1 MAQDP
6 RIYLDHNY
14 SSAEKSPPTLSLSQ
28 DEISLRGSIADTVRL
43 GLKFIDIVGASSC
56 MQNFKF
62 GQLYNLLRLEDIQV
76 GRFSSSFNNV
86 QS

>member
-1 MAQDP
+1 MAQESK
-6 RIYLDHNY
+6 IYLDHSY
-14 SSAEKSPPTLSLSQ
+14 LSAGKPSPTLSLSQ

-43 GLKFIDIVGASSC
+43 GLKFIDIVGASSWI
-56 MQNFKF
+56 QNFKF
-62 GQLYNLLRLEDIQV
+62 GQLYNLPRLEDIQV